1 MIAIEKYAELCALMA
16 DTAGDEQREF
26 AIAAAHDVSEAEW
39 LESKTAWTARMS
51 DPADGGK
58 TALAFMPLY
67 QEAQARARGGAE
79 PCTLEF
85 FAKVHAE
92 MSFRLDAAG
101 NKRDH
106 HLVLAD
112 NHIEH
117 HRWLECEGYWTP
129 IVGAPTILGEP
140 NPKYDAARSQEYQAL
155 LEQERVRVT
164 GEASADAPA
173 TSAPAPVPTAETP
186 ASPVADVVGDVV
198 GKLGRFFKR

>member
-1 MIAIEKYAELCALMA
+1 MIPIEKYAELCALMA

-26 AIAAAHDVSEAEW
+26 AIAAAHGVSEAEW
-39 LESKTAWTARMS
+39 LESKTDWTAKMS

-92 MSFRLDAAG
+92 MSFRLDSAG
-101 NKRDH
+101 DKVDH
-106 HLVLAD
+106 HVVLAE
-112 NHIEH
+112 NGIEH

-140 NPKYDAARSQEYQAL
+140 NPKYDAARSTEYQAL
-155 LEQERVRVT
+155 LEQERVRIK
-164 GEASADAPA
+164 G
-173 TSAPAPVPTAETP
+173 
-186 ASPVADVVGDVV
+186 
-198 GKLGRFFKR
+198 